1 MTPLIETRNVILFDL
16 DGTIL
21 DNMDLMYTSLKET
34 LTAFGYP
41 EFTEQIHATVIGMGE
56 KQAMAKL
63 GVRQEEIDDIIHYRR
78 EIYKKLANQ
87 ICFFDGINELMTS
100 LESAG
105 CTLGIVTGSNKATVN
120 LTPAAR
126 EAVSMVEVVVTADDT
141 TNQKPDPAPIRCALN
156 QLGTDGSQAVYI
168 GDGPHDI
175 ESAHRAGCVSF
186 LAEWNRQDVDL
197 HFTYQPDYRVNT
209 VGEFRRILLGDN

>member
-1 MTPLIETRNVILFDL
+1 MAPLIETRKVILFDL

-21 DNMDLMYTSLKET
+21 DNMDPMYTSLKDT
-34 LTAFGYP
+34 MAAFGYP
-41 EFTEQIHATVIGMGE
+41 ELTEEIHATLIGMGE
-56 KQAMAKL
+56 KHAMAKL
-63 GVRQEEIDDIIHYRR
+63 GVRPEQIEEIIHYRM
-78 EIYKKLANQ
+78 EIYRKLANK
-87 ICFFDGINELMTS
+87 IGFFEGINELMTS
-100 LESAG
+100 LEKAG
-105 CTLGIVTGSNKATVN
+105 CTLGIVTGSNKDTVN

-141 TNQKPDPAPIRCALN
+141 PSHKPDPAPIRCALN
-156 QLGTDGSQAVYI
+156 RLGTDGSQAVYI

-186 LAEWNRQDVDL
+186 LASWNHLDVDL

-209 VGEFRRILLGDN
+209 VGEFSRILFGDN